1 MQICSQDGLK
11 VLAEC
16 NNETGAI
23 SEAIYNNAD
32 TFPMP
37 EDVYLGMDIIAHAH
51 NYFTEYGGG
60 LAEMPEEE
68 RRKRLVGYALPKN
81 IAGLEEDLNKYRITY
96 DTWFRESDL
105 HKDGSVEKIVDM
117 LTASG
122 YTYELDG
129 AIWFKSSELGDEKDR
144 VLVRANGIPTYFVP
158 DIAYHYNKL
167 VTRGF
172 DKAIDIFGADHHG
185 YIPRMKAALTAL
197 GVDPDRLDIVIMQMV
212 NLVKDGEKYKLS
224 KRSGKAITLSTLLDE
239 IPIDAARFFFNMR
252 EPGSTIDFDLGLAV
266 KEDSQNPVY
275 YCQYANA
282 RICSILRKMKE
293 EGIEPRDCTEE
304 ELMLLNAPEE
314 RELIRHLSAL
324 TDEIIT
330 AAKDY
335 DPARITRYAVTLAT
349 LFHKFYNACRVG
361 VDDEKLR
368 AARLYLCCRV
378 KDVMGII
385 LTEFKITVPESM

>member
-1 MQICSQDGLK
+1 MKTKLLKKAGKTKEQIDRLELK
-11 VLAEC
+11 DDVL
-16 NNETGAI
+16 I
-23 SEAIYNNAD
+23 
-32 TFPMP
+32 
-37 EDVYLGMDIIAHAH
+37 
-51 NYFTEYGGG
+51 
-60 LAEMPEEE
+60 
-68 RRKRLVGYALPKN
+68 RQ
-81 IAGLEEDLNKYRITY
+81 
-96 DTWFRESDL
+96 
-105 HKDGSVEKIVDM
+105 
-117 LTASG
+117 
-122 YTYELDG
+122 
-129 AIWFKSSELGDEKDR
+129 
-144 VLVRANGIPTYFVP
+144 NGNPTYFAA
-158 DIAYHYNKL
+158 DIAYHRNKL
-167 VTRGF
+167 VDRGF
-172 DKAIDIFGADHHG
+172 DKAIDVWGADHHG
-185 YIPRMKAALTAL
+185 HVARLKGALEAI
-197 GVDPDRLDIVIMQMV
+197 GIDSSRLDVVLMQLV
-212 NLVKDGEKYKLS
+212 NLMKDGEPVRMS
-224 KRSGKAITLSTLLDE
+224 KRTGNAVTLVDLLDE
-239 IPIDAARFFFNMR
+239 VPIDAARFFFNMR

-304 ELMLLNAPEE
+304 ELMLLKAPEE